1 MLWKIMIYFNEPWG
15 CYGYDT
21 MKVGALWAWRV
32 PGADCAPVSILRC
45 AFCPPNWWGRKT
57 GSWPSCTLKAAEQEA
72 IRSAHCCPCLQR
84 RQCHPIDNKGKHA
97 MTGINLHPVDI
108 TLCLQ
113 METVSLSSIKQQ
125 RRAPIMLF
133 MSCQT
138 HDGDT
143 VMCLLHS

>member
-1 MLWKIMIYFNEPWG
+1 
-15 CYGYDT
+15 
-21 MKVGALWAWRV
+21 
-32 PGADCAPVSILRC
+32 
-45 AFCPPNWWGRKT
+45 
-57 GSWPSCTLKAAEQEA
+57 
-72 IRSAHCCPCLQR
+72 
-84 RQCHPIDNKGKHA
+84 

-125 RRAPIMLF
+125 RRAQIMLF